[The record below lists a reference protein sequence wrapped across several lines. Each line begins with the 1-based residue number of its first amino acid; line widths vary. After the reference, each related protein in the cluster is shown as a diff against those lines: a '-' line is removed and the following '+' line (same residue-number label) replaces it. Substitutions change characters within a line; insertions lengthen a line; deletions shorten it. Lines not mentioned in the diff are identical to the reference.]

1 MLFRSGALSLNLQ
14 PVDPNQLLE
23 RSFELFELRASEQ
36 RLNLT
41 VEAQEGLP
49 MILGDESRLI
59 QVMENLVGNAIR
71 HTPSGGQIVL
81 SAKLQQASQAGE
93 NACVRF
99 SVSDTGEG
107 IPEKELPYIFE
118 EFHRVDKSRHADEN
132 QSGLGLAIVKAIV
145 LGHGG
150 RVWVESMLGQ
160 GSVFHF
166 CIPVVS

>member
-1 MLFRSGALSLNLQ
+1 
-14 PVDPNQLLE
+14 LLE

-59 QVMENLVGNAIR
+59 QVMENLVDNAIR
-71 HTPSGGQIVL
+71 HTPNDGQIVL
-81 SAKLQQASQAGE
+81 SAKFQQASQAGE
-93 NACVRF
+93 NTCVRF

-107 IPEKELPYIFE
+107 IPEKELAYIFE